1 MVKISSRWDKVE
13 VEFLLPQRRLVQA
26 RDSIVAD

>member
-1 MVKISSRWDKVE
+1 MVIISRCWDIVE